1 MKSPSQEITLLKA
14 HLKKIETQN
23 NRLKRLLIALTIL
36 LVPLFL
42 LGAKHGMQDAQFGQL
57 RATGLSI
64 VDASGKELI
73 AIGTRENEGT
83 GISIYNNSGNRIMTL
98 GVPVDGQGNGIMIA
112 DKDGRPRIGLGMDK
126 GIPGIAIADAKGTN
140 IIGIGGNQD
149 GGYGLQITDPKEV
162 KRIGLG
168 FNSGNAGIMLYDDKG
183 EYIRGLIRQEDGLHY
198 ASYIDENGKEIFE

>member
-1 MKSPSQEITLLKA
+1 MESMDREITLLKA
-14 HLKKIETQN
+14 DLKRVMMQN
-23 NRLKRLLIALTIL
+23 RQLKRLLIALTFL

-42 LGAKHGMQDAQFGQL
+42 LGAKQGMQDAQFGPL

-73 AIGTRENEGT
+73 AIGTREDEGT

-112 DKDGRPRIGLGMDK
+112 DKEGRPRIGLGMDK
-126 GIPGIAIADAKGTN
+126 GIPGIALADEKGAN

-149 GGYGLQITDPKEV
+149 GYGLQIT
-162 KRIGLG
+162 
-168 FNSGNAGIMLYDDKG
+168 NSNKDKF
-183 EYIRGLIRQEDGLHY
+183 R
-198 ASYIDENGKEIFE
+198 